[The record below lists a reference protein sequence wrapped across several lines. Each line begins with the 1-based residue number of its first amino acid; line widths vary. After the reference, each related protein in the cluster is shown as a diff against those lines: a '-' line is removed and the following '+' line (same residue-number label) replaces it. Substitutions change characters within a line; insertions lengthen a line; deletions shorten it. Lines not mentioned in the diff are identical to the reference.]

1 MSGDDRISGKGAA
14 SGACAGRDE
23 LPGMAATLY
32 SYECLLGPYHP
43 QTLHLMAEVALAL
56 WHHGE
61 IAHARPM
68 LERTAQDLRRHLGRD
83 HDLRLRTI
91 AALRDLLVKQGDHE
105 KAGAAQRELLECQ
118 MARLGP
124 EHPETLTA
132 RATLNTILMA
142 VPITAAPGTEA

>member
-1 MSGDDRISGKGAA
+1 
-14 SGACAGRDE
+14 
-23 LPGMAATLY
+23 MAATLY

-61 IAHARPM
+61 IVHARPM
-68 LERTAQDLRRHLGRD
+68 LERTAADVGRHLGRD
-83 HDLRLRTI
+83 HALRLRTM
-91 AALRDLLVKQGDHE
+91 AALRDLLVNQHDFE
-105 KAGAAQRELLECQ
+105 EAAAVQRELLECQ

-132 RATLNTILMA
+132 RATLGAILMA
-142 VPITAAPGTEA
+142 APIATAQGSEA